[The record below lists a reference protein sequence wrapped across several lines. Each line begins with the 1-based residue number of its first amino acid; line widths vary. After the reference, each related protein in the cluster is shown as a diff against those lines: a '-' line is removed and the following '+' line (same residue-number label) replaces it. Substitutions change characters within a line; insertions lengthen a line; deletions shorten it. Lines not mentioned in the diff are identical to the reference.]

1 MLGVDISIRYVG
13 AVVELA
19 VLGVLREGDL
29 HGYELRKRVRELLG
43 PGSSV
48 SFGSLYPAL
57 ARLERGGLV
66 REVEPDDSGGV
77 PIPMT
82 GSLSG
87 ELAAFRARSRRRP
100 RTPRGART
108 RKVFGVTAAGEARL
122 AELVAEPGEDDRAFA
137 VKLALCRWCDPAT
150 RLALFERRRAALTER
165 LAAVRRSA
173 AGSSGPLDRYRRSL
187 VEREADVTE
196 RDLVWLD
203 GLIAGELDP
212 DPRTP
217 EPSITGGTPS

>member
-1 MLGVDISIRYVG
+1 M
-13 AVVELA
+13 VELA

-57 ARLERGGLV
+57 ARLERQGLV
-66 REVEPDDSGGV
+66 REVEPDESGPV

-87 ELAAFRARSRRRP
+87 ELAAFRARARRRP

-108 RKVFGVTAAGEARL
+108 RKVFGLTSAGEARL
-122 AELVAEPGEDDRAFA
+122 GELVAEPGEDDRTFA

-150 RLALFERRRAALTER
+150 RLALFERRRAALAEQ
-165 LAAVRRSA
+165 LAAARSSA
-173 AGSSGPLDRYRRSL
+173 AGTGGALDHYRRSL
-187 VEREADVTE
+187 FEREADVTE
-196 RDLVWLD
+196 RDIAWLD
-203 GLIAGELDP
+203 GLIAAEQVT

-217 EPSITGGTPS
+217 EPSTTGGPSS

>member
-1 MLGVDISIRYVG
+1 MLGP
-13 AVVELA
+13 VVELA

-43 PGSSV
+43 SGSSV

-57 ARLERGGLV
+57 ARLERDGLV
-66 REVEPDDSGGV
+66 REVAPDDSGGV

-100 RTPRGART
+100 RTSRGARPRT
-108 RKVFGVTAAGEARL
+108 RKVFGLTPAGEARL
-122 AELVAEPGEDDRAFA
+122 AELVAEPGEDDRTFG

-150 RLALFERRRAALTER
+150 RLALFERRRSALVER
-165 LAAVRRSA
+165 LEAARRST
-173 AGSSGPLDRYRRSL
+173 AGSGGALDRYRRSL
-187 VEREADVTE
+187 FEREADVTE
-196 RDLVWLD
+196 RDLAWLD
-203 GLIAGELDP
+203 GLIAAEQDLDSRSP
-212 DPRTP
+212 Q
-217 EPSITGGTPS
+217 PSITGGPSA

>member
-1 MLGVDISIRYVG
+1 M
-13 AVVELA
+13 VELA

-57 ARLERGGLV
+57 ARLERDGLV
-66 REVEPDDSGGV
+66 REVEADETGGV

-87 ELAAFRARSRRRP
+87 ELAAFRARTRRRP

-108 RKVFGVTAAGEARL
+108 RKVFGLTPAGEARL
-122 AELVAEPGEDDRAFA
+122 SELVAEPGEDDRTFA
-137 VKLALCRWCDPAT
+137 LKLALCGWCDPAT
-150 RLALFERRRAALTER
+150 RLALFERRRAALADR
-165 LAAVRRSA
+165 LAATRSSA
-173 AGSSGPLDRYRRSL
+173 AGTGGYLDRYRRSL
-187 VEREADVTE
+187 FEREADVTE
-196 RDLVWLD
+196 RDIAWLD
-203 GLIAGELDP
+203 GLIAAERDP

-217 EPSITGGTPS
+217 LPSTTGGPSS

>member
-1 MLGVDISIRYVG
+1 MLDTVMD
-13 AVVELA
+13 LA

-57 ARLERGGLV
+57 ARLERDGLV
-66 REVEPDDSGGV
+66 REVEPDESGPV

-87 ELAAFRARSRRRP
+87 ELAAFRARRRP

-108 RKVFGVTAAGEARL
+108 RKVFGLTPTGEARL
-122 AELVAEPGEDDRAFA
+122 ADLVAEPGEDDRTFG
-137 VKLALCRWCDPAT
+137 VKLALCRWCDSAT
-150 RLALFERRRAALTER
+150 RLALFERRRAALAER
-165 LAAVRRSA
+165 LDATRRST
-173 AGSSGPLDRYRRSL
+173 AGSGGALDRYRRSL
-187 VEREADVTE
+187 FEREADVAA
-196 RDLVWLD
+196 RDLAWLD
-203 GLIAGELDP
+203 GLIAAEQDP
-212 DPRTP
+212 DPRSP
-217 EPSITGGTPS
+217 QPSTTGGPSA

>member
-1 MLGVDISIRYVG
+1 MLAIDISSRYVG
-13 AVVELA
+13 GVMELA

-57 ARLERGGLV
+57 ARLERAGLV
-66 REVEPDDSGGV
+66 REVEPDESGGI

-87 ELAAFRARSRRRP
+87 ELAAFRARRRP
-100 RTPRGART
+100 RTQRGART
-108 RKVFGVTAAGEARL
+108 RKVFGLTSAGEARL
-122 AELVAEPGEDDRAFA
+122 AELVAEPGEDDRTFG

-150 RLALFERRRAALTER
+150 RLALFERRRAALAER
-165 LAAVRRSA
+165 LEAARRST
-173 AGSSGPLDRYRRSL
+173 AGSGGALDRYRRSL
-187 VEREADVTE
+187 FEREADMTA
-196 RDLVWLD
+196 RDLAWLD
-203 GLIAGELDP
+203 GLIAAEQDR
-212 DPRTP
+212 DPRSP
-217 EPSITGGTPS
+217 EPSTTGGPSA

>member
-1 MLGVDISIRYVG
+1 MLTGM
-13 AVVELA
+13 VELA

-57 ARLERGGLV
+57 ARLERDGLV
-66 REVEPDDSGGV
+66 REVESDESGGV

-87 ELAAFRARSRRRP
+87 ELAAFRARRRP
-100 RTPRGART
+100 RTARGART
-108 RKVFGVTAAGEARL
+108 RKVFGLTPAGEARL
-122 AELVAEPGEDDRAFA
+122 TELVVEPGEDDRTFG

-150 RLALFERRRAALTER
+150 RLALFERRRAALAER
-165 LAAVRRSA
+165 LAAAHRSTS
-173 AGSSGPLDRYRRSL
+173 GPNGPLDRYRRSL
-187 VEREADVTE
+187 LERDADVTE
-196 RDLVWLD
+196 RDLAWLD
-203 GLIAGELDP
+203 GLIAAEQDP
-212 DPRTP
+212 DPRAP
-217 EPSITGGTPS
+217 QPSTTGGPSS

>member
-1 MLGVDISIRYVG
+1 MLDG
-13 AVVELA
+13 VVELA

-57 ARLERGGLV
+57 ARLERSGLV
-66 REVEPDDSGGV
+66 REVEPDESGEV

-87 ELAAFRARSRRRP
+87 ELAAFRARARRRP

-108 RKVFGVTAAGEARL
+108 RKVFGLTPAGEARL
-122 AELVAEPGEDDRAFA
+122 AELVAEPGEDDRTFG

-150 RLALFERRRAALTER
+150 RMALFERRRATLTER
-165 LAAVRRSA
+165 LAATRRSTGGA
-173 AGSSGPLDRYRRSL
+173 LDRYRRSL
-187 VEREADVTE
+187 FEREADLAE
-196 RDLVWLD
+196 RDLAWLD
-203 GLIAGELDP
+203 GLIAAEQAES
-212 DPRTP
+212 RTP
-217 EPSITGGTPS
+217 QPSITGGPSS